1 MSTGA
6 VRKAITEVIEELIE
20 DACLDLESTR
30 ICYNYEDIWKRTA
43 REGMELEVMEVFD
56 EFCATLYSKLEAL
69 CEASKT
75 VKSHSTMRGRLW
87 AAFHKVA
94 MCDLP
99 GIT

>member
-6 VRKAITEVIEELIE
+6 VRKAITEVIE

-30 ICYNYEDIWKRTA
+30 ICYMKTSG
-43 REGMELEVMEVFD
+43 RELLEKGMELEVMEVFD

-75 VKSHSTMRGRLW
+75 VKSHSTMSYGQHSTRLLC
-87 AAFHKVA
+87 VIY
-94 MCDLP
+94 LQS